1 MATDI
6 VIVSAAR
13 TAVGSFNGAF
23 GNTPAHDLGAVAIKA
38 ALDPYFR
45 HIDLRV
51 EDPGFRLEELP
62 PGLAT
67 SVTLALSSTHPQ
79 TRSNAI
85 ARFTDA
91 APQYRTRRLWQSVG
105 NIDSARELAACVKGG
120 VTFVSGPAVCAPAA
134 DPVGGIAAAFAAL
147 PYDPAHPSTS
157 PASRGRP
164 RGEAGRE
171 VPPLQG
177 PVGGTRE

>member
-1 MATDI
+1 MAEEQFVQMYVRDFTTL
-6 VIVSAAR
+6 AAR
-13 TAVGSFNGAF
+13 AESG
-23 GNTPAHDLGAVAIKA
+23 
-38 ALDPYFR
+38 
-45 HIDLRV
+45 IDV
-51 EDPGFRLEELP
+51 EAQVKKRILE
-62 PGLAT
+62 
-67 SVTLALSSTHPQ
+67 
-79 TRSNAI
+79 TRSHAQLMD
-85 ARFTDA
+85 ARKSSGHLEAVSERLRAESRRDPSQA
-91 APQYRTRRLWQSVG
+91 VRT
-105 NIDSARELAACVKGG
+105 
-120 VTFVSGPAVCAPAA
+120 AA